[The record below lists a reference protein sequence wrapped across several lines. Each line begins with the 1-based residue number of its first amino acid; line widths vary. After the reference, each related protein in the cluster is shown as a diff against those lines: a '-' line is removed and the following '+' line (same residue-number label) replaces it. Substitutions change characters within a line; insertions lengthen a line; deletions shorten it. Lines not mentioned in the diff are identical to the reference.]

1 MRKISYCFILLFFY
15 LKKIFKGIILNFFKL
30 NLSSSIW
37 LMSKFKQCNDYLGGK
52 IDFIAVL
59 LLIAVAV
66 KEQMF
71 DS

>member
-1 MRKISYCFILLFFY
+1 
-15 LKKIFKGIILNFFKL
+15 
-30 NLSSSIW
+30 
-37 LMSKFKQCNDYLGGK
+37 MSKFKQCNDYLGGK